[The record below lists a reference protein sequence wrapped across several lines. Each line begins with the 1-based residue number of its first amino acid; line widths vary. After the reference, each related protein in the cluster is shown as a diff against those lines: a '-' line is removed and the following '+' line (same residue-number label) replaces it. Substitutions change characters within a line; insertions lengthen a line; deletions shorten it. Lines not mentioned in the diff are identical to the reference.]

1 MKSVTATPSPMPTTL
16 SVDRRPADDELDA
29 FGISHQGKV
38 RARNEDHFLL
48 CSLHKVMRVRA
59 TSLPMPETLESPSG
73 RLALLG
79 MVADGVGGGRG
90 GEEASRA
97 AVETIAEYVTNMT
110 QCIYTADP
118 TAADAFVKVLQD
130 AAQRTHETVVGRA
143 RENPSLSGMA
153 TTLTLCIGV
162 WPLLYLLHVGDSRCY
177 QLYDGKLHQI
187 TKDQTLAQELVDSGV
202 LKAEEAARTRLAHV
216 LSSAIGGITSPV
228 VSHTRIRP
236 GTVTLLCTDGLTKHV
251 SDARIEERL
260 KSMTSAEQVCRAL
273 LQDALDGGGTDNITV
288 VVARAVLKELSA

>member
-1 MKSVTATPSPMPTTL
+1 MTATPA
-16 SVDRRPADDELDA
+16 SVTNVDTPDRRPTDDELDA

-38 RARNEDHFLL
+38 RERNEDHFLL

-59 TSLPMPETLESPSG
+59 TSLPMAAALESPSG

-97 AVETIAEYVTNMT
+97 AVQTIAEYVTNMT
-110 QCIYTADP
+110 QCVYTSDP
-118 TAADAFVKVLQD
+118 TTADAFVRVLQD
-130 AAQRTHETVVGRA
+130 AAQRTHETVVARS
-143 RENPSLSGMA
+143 RENDALSGMA

-162 WPLLYLLHVGDSRCY
+162 WPLFYVLHVGDSRAY
-177 QLYDGKLHQI
+177 QMYDGKLHQV

-228 VSHTRIRP
+228 VSHSRLRP
-236 GTVTLLCTDGLTKHV
+236 GTITLMCTDGLNKHV

-260 KSMTSAEQVCRAL
+260 KAMTSAEQVCRAL
-273 LQDALDGGGTDNITV
+273 LQDALDGGGSDNITII
-288 VVARAVLKELSA
+288 VARAVLKP

>member
-1 MKSVTATPSPMPTTL
+1 MTTTPISAPSPIDA
-16 SVDRRPADDELDA
+16 DRRPTDDELDA

-59 TSLPMPETLESPSG
+59 TSLPMAETLESPGG

-79 MVADGVGGGRG
+79 MVADGVGGSRG

-97 AVETIAEYVTNMT
+97 ALQAIADYVTNMT
-110 QCIYTADP
+110 QCVYTADP
-118 TAADAFVKVLQD
+118 TAAEAFVKVLQD
-130 AAQRTHETVVGRA
+130 AARRTHDTVVARS

-162 WPLLYLLHVGDSRCY
+162 WPMFYCLHVGDSRCY
-177 QLYDGKLHQI
+177 QLYDGSLHQI

-228 VSHTRIRP
+228 VLHSRLRP
-236 GTVTLLCTDGLTKHV
+236 NTTTLLCTDGLTKHV

-260 KSMTSAEQVCRAL
+260 RTMTSSEQVCRAL
-273 LQDALDGGGTDNITV
+273 LQDALEGGGTDNITII
-288 VVARAVLKELSA
+288 VARAVLRN

>member
-1 MKSVTATPSPMPTTL
+1 MSVTPVSLPVTP
-16 SVDRRPADDELDA
+16 VADRRPQDDELDA

-38 RARNEDHFLL
+38 RNRNEDHFLL
-48 CSLHKVMRVRA
+48 CSLHKIMRVRA

-97 AVETIAEYVTNMT
+97 AVEAIAEYVTNMT
-110 QCIYTADP
+110 QCVYTADP

-130 AAQRTHETVVGRA
+130 AAQRTHDKVVARS
-143 RENPSLSGMA
+143 RENPGLAGMA

-162 WPLLYLLHVGDSRCY
+162 WPLIYFLHIGDSRCY
-177 QLYDGKLHQI
+177 QLYDGSLHQI

-216 LSSAIGGITSPV
+216 LSSAIGGVTSPV
-228 VSHTRIRP
+228 ASYARIRP
-236 GTVTLLCTDGLTKHV
+236 GTITLLCTDGLTKHV
-251 SDARIEERL
+251 PDERIQERL
-260 KSMTSAEQVCRAL
+260 LSMTSAEQVCRDL
-273 LQDALDGGGTDNITV
+273 VQDALDGGGSDNVTV
-288 VVARAVLKELSA
+288 LVARAVLRA

>member
-1 MKSVTATPSPMPTTL
+1 MTATPTPASATNVGIP
-16 SVDRRPADDELDA
+16 DRRPTDDELDA

-38 RARNEDHFLL
+38 RERNEDHFLL

-59 TSLPMPETLESPSG
+59 TSLPMAEALESPSG

-97 AVETIAEYVTNMT
+97 AVQTIAEYVTNMT
-110 QCIYTADP
+110 QCVYTADP
-118 TAADAFVKVLQD
+118 TAADAFTRVLQD
-130 AAQRTHETVVGRA
+130 AAQRTHETVVARS
-143 RENPSLSGMA
+143 RENDALSGMA

-162 WPLLYLLHVGDSRCY
+162 WPLFYVLHVGDSRAY
-177 QLYDGKLHQI
+177 QMYDGKLHQV

-228 VSHTRIRP
+228 VSHWRLRP
-236 GTVTLLCTDGLTKHV
+236 GTITLMCTDGLTKHV

-260 KSMTSAEQVCRAL
+260 KTMTSSEQVCRAL
-273 LQDALDGGGTDNITV
+273 LQDALDGGGTDNITII
-288 VVARAVLKELSA
+288 VARAVLKP

>member
-1 MKSVTATPSPMPTTL
+1 MRSVTITPIPAPAAAIA
-16 SVDRRPADDELDA
+16 DRRPADDELDA

-38 RARNEDHFLL
+38 RSRNEDHFLL
-48 CSLHKVMRVRA
+48 ATLHKVMRVRA

-97 AVETIAEYVTNMT
+97 AVQTIADYVTNMT

-118 TAADAFVKVLQD
+118 TAADAFIRVLQD
-130 AAQRTHETVVGRA
+130 AAQRTHETVVARS
-143 RENPSLSGMA
+143 RENTSLAGMA

-162 WPLLYLLHVGDSRCY
+162 WPLLYVLHVGDSRCY
-177 QLYDGKLHQI
+177 QLYDGTLHQV

-216 LSSAIGGITSPV
+216 LSSAIGGTTSPV
-228 VSHTRIRP
+228 VSYRRIHP
-236 GTVTLLCTDGLTKHV
+236 GSITLLCSDGLTKHV

-260 KSMTSAEQVCRAL
+260 KQMTSAEQVCQAL
-273 LQDALDGGGTDNITV
+273 VQDALDGGGTDNITV
-288 VVARAVLKELSA
+288 VVARAVLKG

>member
-1 MKSVTATPSPMPTTL
+1 MMKSMTTTPFPVPNTRV
-16 SVDRRPADDELDA
+16 VDRRPTDDELDS

-38 RARNEDHFLL
+38 RERNEDHFLL
-48 CSLHKVMRVRA
+48 CSLHKIMQVRA

-97 AVETIAEYVTNMT
+97 AVQAVAEYVTDMT
-110 QCIYTADP
+110 QCVYTSDP
-118 TAADAFVKVLQD
+118 TAADNFVKVLQD
-130 AAQRTHETVVGRA
+130 AAQRTHETVVTRA
-143 RENPSLSGMA
+143 HENPLLSGMA

-162 WPLLYLLHVGDSRCY
+162 WPMLYVLHVGDSRCY

-202 LKAEEAARTRLAHV
+202 MKAEDAARTRLAHV

-228 VSHTRIRP
+228 VWHTRIRP
-236 GTVTLLCTDGLTKHV
+236 GTVTMLCTDGLTKHV
-251 SDARIEERL
+251 SDERIEERL
-260 KSMTSAEQVCRAL
+260 KSMTSAEQVCNAL
-273 LQDALDGGGTDNITV
+273 LQDALDGGGSDNITIIV
-288 VVARAVLKELSA
+288 SRAVLKS

>member
-1 MKSVTATPSPMPTTL
+1 MMESVTTTPFKVPSIL
-16 SVDRRPADDELDA
+16 AIDRRPTDDELDA

-38 RARNEDHFLL
+38 RERNEDHFLL

-59 TSLPMPETLESPSG
+59 TSLPMLETLESPSG

-110 QCIYTADP
+110 QCVYTSDP

-130 AAQRTHETVVGRA
+130 AALRTHDAVVARS

-153 TTLTLCIGV
+153 TPLTLAIGV
-162 WPLLYLLHVGDSRCY
+162 WPLIYILHVGDSRCY
-177 QLYDGKLHQI
+177 QLYNGKLHQI

-202 LKAEEAARTRLAHV
+202 LKAEEAAKTRLAHV
-216 LSSAIGGITSPV
+216 LSSAIGGITTPV
-228 VSHTRIRP
+228 VSHARILP
-236 GTVTLLCTDGLTKHV
+236 GTITLLCTDGLTKHV

-260 KSMTSAEQVCRAL
+260 KTMTSAEQVCHDL
-273 LQDALDGGGTDNITV
+273 LQDALDGGGSDNITV
-288 VVARAVLKELSA
+288 VVSRAVLKD